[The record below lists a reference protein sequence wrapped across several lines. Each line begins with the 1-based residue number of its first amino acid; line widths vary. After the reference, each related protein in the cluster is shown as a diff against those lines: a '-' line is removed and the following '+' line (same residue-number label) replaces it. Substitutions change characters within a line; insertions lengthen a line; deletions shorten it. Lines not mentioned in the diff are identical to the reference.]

1 MQKEI
6 RVPTALKAYKAT
18 LVFIHMVMVTRNNNS
33 GVSSPIGSPGGAGV
47 SNYDVNFCQQHTRI
61 GTWNVRTMAQAGKIQ
76 TAIKEME
83 RLNLKVLGVSEMR
96 WPGASYCDIGDHR
109 IYYSGVP
116 SKYEHGVG
124 IIIHKSVA
132 QNVSNFVP
140 VNERLMLV
148 QVKANPANINI
159 LQVYAPTSDYSE
171 TEIDNFYAQVS
182 KVVNNIPKK
191 EIQIILGDFNAKIGK
206 GRSGNYVGPHGL
218 GDRNDNGE
226 KLCTFAG
233 ENNLVIMNT
242 FFELPPRR
250 LYTWKSPQDGKD
262 GKLIRNQI
270 DYVMINQRYRNS
282 CKMAKTYPGADIN
295 SDHNLL
301 VAEFKVKWK
310 KMKIKQRKTEYDRRK
325 LDDPNITTQVVEM
338 LSNALQDIQ
347 SRSGI
352 EEKMRK
358 IVEVTKTVK
367 REILTKDTRKKK
379 TWMTGEILAL
389 IEERRMKKI
398 AKDMTGYRTINIQI
412 RKKIR
417 EAKEQE
423 LKEKCTDIERL
434 QAKHDTFSVHKKVKE
449 ITGKFKKK
457 FVGRIVNELGE
468 TVIDIN
474 QIKSTWKNYVE
485 DLFADIRAE
494 QHIVDTENGPNIL
507 QEEVEVAIQSMKEGK
522 APGPDDVQS
531 EILKLCDDKF
541 KKELTVIFNDIY
553 NSGVIPQEWLRSEF
567 IVLPKK
573 LGAKKCSDYRTIS
586 LMSHLLKLFLK
597 ILHRRLYK
605 ICEEQVSPT
614 QFGFM
619 KGLGT
624 RDALFSIQVLIQRC
638 RDMNCDVYACF
649 IDYSKAFDKVKHN
662 KMITVLQDSGI
673 DGKDLRIIKNLYWN
687 QSAHIKINNEKTE
700 EVKILRGVRQGCIL
714 SPLIF
719 NLYSEAIFQEAL
731 EHIEA
736 GILLNGELI
745 NNFRYADDT
754 VIFASTAHGLQL
766 LMNQVAETSRK
777 YGLEVNPNKTKVMII
792 SKENITGVQLTIN
805 DRPVERV
812 PTYLYLGSML
822 NEQWDNSQEIK
833 IRIEKARAAFIQMSK
848 LFKSHNLTLEIK
860 LRLLRCYVFSIL
872 LYGVESWTLT
882 EATTKRLEAFEMWT
896 YRRMLK
902 ISWTDKISNIRV
914 LQKLNKVKEIMLTVK
929 RRKLEYLGHIMR
941 NETKYKLLKCILQ
954 GKVQGKRSVGRRRIS
969 WLKNLRAWF
978 GTTTTGLFQA
988 ATNKIII
995 TRMIANIRNE

>member
-1 MQKEI
+1 
-6 RVPTALKAYKAT
+6 
-18 LVFIHMVMVTRNNNS
+18 
-33 GVSSPIGSPGGAGV
+33 
-47 SNYDVNFCQQHTRI
+47 
-61 GTWNVRTMAQAGKIQ
+61 
-76 TAIKEME
+76 
-83 RLNLKVLGVSEMR
+83 
-96 WPGASYCDIGDHR
+96 
-109 IYYSGVP
+109 
-116 SKYEHGVG
+116 
-124 IIIHKSVA
+124 
-132 QNVSNFVP
+132 
-140 VNERLMLV
+140 
-148 QVKANPANINI
+148 
-159 LQVYAPTSDYSE
+159 
-171 TEIDNFYAQVS
+171 
-182 KVVNNIPKK
+182 
-191 EIQIILGDFNAKIGK
+191 
-206 GRSGNYVGPHGL
+206 
-218 GDRNDNGE
+218 
-226 KLCTFAG
+226 
-233 ENNLVIMNT
+233 
-242 FFELPPRR
+242 
-250 LYTWKSPQDGKD
+250 
-262 GKLIRNQI
+262 
-270 DYVMINQRYRNS
+270 
-282 CKMAKTYPGADIN
+282 
-295 SDHNLL
+295 
-301 VAEFKVKWK
+301 
-310 KMKIKQRKTEYDRRK
+310 
-325 LDDPNITTQVVEM
+325 
-338 LSNALQDIQ
+338 
-347 SRSGI
+347 
-352 EEKMRK
+352 
-358 IVEVTKTVK
+358 
-367 REILTKDTRKKK
+367 
-379 TWMTGEILAL
+379 
-389 IEERRMKKI
+389 
-398 AKDMTGYRTINIQI
+398 
-412 RKKIR
+412 
-417 EAKEQE
+417 
-423 LKEKCTDIERL
+423 
-434 QAKHDTFSVHKKVKE
+434 
-449 ITGKFKKK
+449 
-457 FVGRIVNELGE
+457 
-468 TVIDIN
+468 
-474 QIKSTWKNYVE
+474 
-485 DLFADIRAE
+485 
-494 QHIVDTENGPNIL
+494 
-507 QEEVEVAIQSMKEGK
+507 
-522 APGPDDVQS
+522 
-531 EILKLCDDKF
+531 
-541 KKELTVIFNDIY
+541 
-553 NSGVIPQEWLRSEF
+553 
-567 IVLPKK
+567 
-573 LGAKKCSDYRTIS
+573 
-586 LMSHLLKLFLK
+586 
-597 ILHRRLYK
+597 
-605 ICEEQVSPT
+605 
-614 QFGFM
+614 
-619 KGLGT
+619 
-624 RDALFSIQVLIQRC
+624 
-638 RDMNCDVYACF
+638 MNCDVYVCF

-914 LQKLNKVKEIMLTVK
+914 LQKLNKEKEIMLTVK